1 MNTPVKVLLIE
12 DNPGDVRL
20 ITTLLADAGGLVF
33 DFELQCVDSLAAG
46 VERLRAG
53 GVDVVLLDLGLPES
67 RGLETV
73 QRLCAHA
80 QRMPALVVFSSLD
93 DEDIAVQA
101 LQSGAQDYLVKGKVD
116 STQLLRAIRYAMGR
130 HLAEA
135 ALTNELERTR
145 ELATERA
152 NLRLAES
159 ESEGL
164 RRLLDE
170 RDQILRERGELLE
183 LLAHEVRQPLNNASA
198 ALQNASAAMVGSG
211 DTMRPEIRASMER
224 AQHVLDHVMGTLN
237 NTLAAATLLAVGER
251 GTLAETDLD
260 TLVGLVVRDIG
271 LDERARVAVEPCSEL
286 RTAQLQPMM
295 MRLALCNLLVNALA
309 YSPPGSPVRLRVS
322 DSENPPSLCFEVMD
336 LGSGIAP
343 ALQPTVLDKGTRGQ
357 NARPGTGAGL
367 GLYIVRRVVE
377 LHRGRIE
384 LLPNAPRGTIVRIC
398 IPQGVEA

>member
-1 MNTPVKVLLIE
+1 VNTPIKVLLIE

-20 ITTLLADAGGLVF
+20 IATLLADKGGLVF
-33 DFELQCVDSLAAG
+33 DFELQCADTLAAG

-67 RGLETV
+67 RGLDTV

-80 QRMPALVVFSSLD
+80 QRMPTLVVLSGLD
-93 DEDIAVQA
+93 DEDVAVQA
-101 LQSGAQDYLVKGKVD
+101 LQSGAQDYLVKGRVD
-116 STQLLRAIRYAMGR
+116 STQLVRSIRYAMGR

-135 ALTNELERTR
+135 ALTRELERTR
-145 ELATERA
+145 ELAAERA
-152 NLRLAES
+152 NLRQAEGES
-159 ESEGL
+159 ERL
-164 RRLLDE
+164 RRLVDE
-170 RDQILRERGELLE
+170 REQILRERGELLE

-198 ALQNASAAMVGSG
+198 ALQNASAAILGSSEL
-211 DTMRPEIRASMER
+211 MRPEIRTSLER

-260 TLVGLVVRDIG
+260 TLIGLVVRDIG
-271 LDERARVAVEPCSEL
+271 VDERTRVTVELCSEL

-309 YSPPGSPVRLRVS
+309 NSPSDSPVRLRVS
-322 DSENPPSLCFEVMD
+322 DSENPPSLCFEVID
-336 LGSGIAP
+336 VGSGIAP
-343 ALQPTVLDKGTRGQ
+343 SLQPTVFNKGTRGQ
-357 NARPGTGAGL
+357 NARAGTGAGL

-384 LLPNAPRGTIVRIC
+384 LVPNAPRGTIVRIC

>member
-1 MNTPVKVLLIE
+1 MNTPVNVLLIE

-20 ITTLLADAGGLVF
+20 ITALLAEAGGLGF
-33 DFELQCVDSLAAG
+33 DFSLHCAHNLTTG
-46 VERLRAG
+46 VARLRAG
-53 GVDVVLLDLGLPES
+53 HVDVVLLDLGLPEC

-73 QRLCAHA
+73 HRLSAHA
-80 QRMPALVVFSSLD
+80 QRVPALIVLSGLD
-93 DEDIAVQA
+93 DEEVAVQA
-101 LQSGAQDYLVKGKVD
+101 LQSGAQDYLVKGRVD
-116 STQLLRAIRYAMGR
+116 GTQLVRAIRYAMGR
-130 HLAEA
+130 HQAEES
-135 ALTNELERTR
+135 LTRELERTR
-145 ELATERA
+145 ELAAERA

-164 RRLLDE
+164 RRMLEE
-170 RDQILRERGELLE
+170 REQILRERGELLE

-198 ALQNASAAMVGSG
+198 ALQHASATLIGTG
-211 DTMRPEIRASMER
+211 DQLRPEIRSSLER
-224 AQHVLDHVMGTLN
+224 AQQVLDHVMGTLN

-260 TLVGLVVRDIG
+260 TLIGLVVRDIG
-271 LDERARVAVEPCSEL
+271 LDQRARVVVESTSEL

-309 YSPPGSPVRLRVS
+309 YSPPDSPVRLRVS
-322 DSENPPSLCFEVMD
+322 DSENPPSLSFEVMD

-343 ALQPTVLDKGTRGQ
+343 TLQPTVLDKGTRGQ
-357 NARPGTGAGL
+357 NARAGTGAGL

-377 LHRGRIE
+377 LHRGKIE
-384 LLPNAPRGTIVRIC
+384 LLPNSPRGTIVRIC